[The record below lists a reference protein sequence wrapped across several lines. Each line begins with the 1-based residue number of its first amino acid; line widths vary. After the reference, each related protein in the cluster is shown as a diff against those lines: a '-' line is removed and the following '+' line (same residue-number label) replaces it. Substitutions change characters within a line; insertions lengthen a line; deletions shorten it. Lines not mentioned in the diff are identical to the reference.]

1 MISSLGNAQMKNIV
15 LLNTKARARREQDV
29 FVAEGVKMFLEA
41 PVSRVQKIYIS
52 ESFYGKQIYR
62 SKIEKFPYE
71 VVSDEVFRKVCD
83 TKTPQGIF
91 TVLKQSHYEEQ
102 ELFGGENPLLLIL
115 EGIQDPGNLG
125 TMLRTAE
132 GAGVSGVIMD
142 RNTSDIYN
150 PKVIRATMGS
160 VYRMPFLYVEDLRAC
175 ISRLKEKGV
184 CVFASHL
191 AGELSYTQKDYRGK
205 TAFLIGNE
213 GSGLTEETVALA
225 DFCIKIPMRGKV
237 ESLNA
242 AVAAALLIY
251 EAGRQRGEE
260 SL

>member
-1 MISSLGNAQMKNIV
+1 MKNIV

-52 ESFYGKQIYR
+52 ESFFDKKIYR

-71 VVSDEVFRKVCD
+71 VVCDDVFQKVCD

-91 TVLKQSHYEEQ
+91 TVIKQSHYKEEDIYR
-102 ELFGGENPLLLIL
+102 EENPLLLIL

-142 RNTSDIYN
+142 RNSSDIYN

-160 VYRMPFLYVEDLRAC
+160 VYRMPFFYTEDLRAC
-175 ISRLKEKGV
+175 IGRMKERGI

-191 AGELSYTQKDYRGK
+191 SGEALYTQKNYRGK
-205 TAFLIGNE
+205 TAFLVGNE
-213 GSGLTEETVALA
+213 GSGLTDETAAMA
-225 DFCIKIPMRGKV
+225 DACIKIPMGGRV

-242 AVAAALLIY
+242 AVAAALLMY
-251 EAGRQRGEE
+251 EADRQRRDHV
-260 SL
+260 